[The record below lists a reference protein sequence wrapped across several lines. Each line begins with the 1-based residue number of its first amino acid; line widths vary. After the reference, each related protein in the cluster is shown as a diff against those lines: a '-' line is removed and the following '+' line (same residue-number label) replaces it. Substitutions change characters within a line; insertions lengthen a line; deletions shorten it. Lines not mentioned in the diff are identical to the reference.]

1 MAARLFYGWRM
12 VGACLAIATIAWS
25 FGLFGTSV
33 YLQAIAASRGW
44 SIGLISSSIT
54 VCFVLGALS
63 LSWVG
68 SAVQR
73 LGPRPVFAT
82 GAVLMTIAVAGLGL
96 VRAPWQVYLPF
107 AVLGVGW
114 GCLTTTAIAATLA
127 PWFER
132 HQGRAVSTALLGAS
146 VGAMVGTPYLIAV
159 IRWFGFDAAMLGSAF
174 LLLVLLLPLVWILR
188 HRPQEMGLLPDGD
201 AGTAPAVATPAH
213 WTRAA
218 ALRTMALRSTIVAFG
233 IGLMMQVGLI
243 THHVGLLL
251 PTLGA
256 AGAAAT
262 ITGTGLTAFV
272 GRVALARFADR
283 IDMRISGA
291 AVLTLAATCL
301 AALGLFPVPAVLV
314 GASLLYGIG
323 LGNVTTLSPLIV
335 RREFGAESFGPIY
348 GVASMAIQLIAA
360 LGPGFYG
367 LLHDAFGGYS
377 VPLVLAALLDVA
389 AAALVL
395 IGAPRNQLSPAT

>member
-1 MAARLFYGWRM
+1 MFYGWRM
-12 VGACLAIATIAWS
+12 VGACLAIAAIAWS

-33 YLQAIAASRGW
+33 YVQAIADARGW
-44 SIGLISSSIT
+44 SIGLISSAVT
-54 VCFVLGALS
+54 VCFVVSALS

-73 LGPRPVFAT
+73 LGPRPVFTT
-82 GAVLMTIAVAGLGL
+82 GAVLLAIAMAGLAL
-96 VRAPWQVYLPF
+96 VRAPWQVHLPF
-107 AVLGVGW
+107 AILGIAW

-146 VGAMVGTPYLIAV
+146 VAGTVAAPYLIAV
-159 IRWFGFDAAMLGSAF
+159 IGWLGFDAAMLGSAV
-174 LLLVLLLPLVWILR
+174 LALVLLLPLIWTLR
-188 HRPQEMGLLPDGD
+188 HRPQELGLLPDGGD
-201 AGTAPAVATPAH
+201 DTTPAVAAPAR
-213 WTRAA
+213 WTRAE
-218 ALRTMALRSTIVAFG
+218 ALRTLALQSTIIVFG
-233 IGLMMQVGLI
+233 VGLMMQMGLI

-251 PTLGA
+251 PSLGP

-262 ITGTGLTAFV
+262 VTGTGVTAFL
-272 GRVALARFADR
+272 GRVALTRVADR
-283 IDMRISGA
+283 VDMRTTA
-291 AVLTLAATCL
+291 AGVLILAAGCL

-335 RREFGAESFGPIY
+335 RREFGAESFGPVY
-348 GVASMAIQLIAA
+348 GVAAMATQLIAA
-360 LGPGFYG
+360 FGPGLFG

-377 VPLVLAALLDVA
+377 VPLVLAALLDLG
-389 AAALVL
+389 AAALIL
-395 IGAPRNQLSPAT
+395 IGAPRRQLSPAR